1 MDSYKLNLKTRSNVE
16 AFWIV
21 GFIDNET
28 QRARAYLTH
37 DVRIDTLATFIAKT
51 VALHSTLKTP
61 FYRKVGWDWLN
72 KFYDHQR
79 LVREHLR
86 KKRNQ
91 GSRARRDELTG
102 FEYMWQEIKE
112 LELIFMKMGEKTRRL
127 KKIKTHLQGYLDEM
141 VWRIENRTVET
152 KRQFLIRILGTSNW
166 RKYLKRLKAIQKKK
180 EDRQVENN
188 MPRNVAEEMMEDI
201 NEGYERLKEKQADV
215 ESDEEED

>member
-1 MDSYKLNLKTRSNVE
+1 
-16 AFWIV
+16 
-21 GFIDNET
+21 
-28 QRARAYLTH
+28 
-37 DVRIDTLATFIAKT
+37 
-51 VALHSTLKTP
+51 
-61 FYRKVGWDWLN
+61 
-72 KFYDHQR
+72 
-79 LVREHLR
+79 
-86 KKRNQ
+86 
-91 GSRARRDELTG
+91 
-102 FEYMWQEIKE
+102 MWQEIKE